1 MNEGAVKGVHLSSRQ
16 LPDHH
21 LLLFSQTLGSRGLSF
36 NPFSLLPPDQGPSLL
51 HSRIRHD
58 HCKDSQEQTQAAA
71 EDGDRLVTRILP
83 FSRLSGLW
91 APLEKHSGGRTGVL
105 PVTVGFK
112 TTPWNSGNCCGFWVL
127 TQRASVTALPLCSG
141 DLDGLL
147 HLSFLRGKLE

>member
-71 EDGDRLVTRILP
+71 EDGDRLVTGSCP
-83 FSRLSGLW
+83 FPDSQDSGLLW
-91 APLEKHSGGRTGVL
+91 RNTLGEGRV
-105 PVTVGFK
+105 
-112 TTPWNSGNCCGFWVL
+112 CCL
-127 TQRASVTALPLCSG
+127 
-141 DLDGLL
+141 
-147 HLSFLRGKLE
+147 